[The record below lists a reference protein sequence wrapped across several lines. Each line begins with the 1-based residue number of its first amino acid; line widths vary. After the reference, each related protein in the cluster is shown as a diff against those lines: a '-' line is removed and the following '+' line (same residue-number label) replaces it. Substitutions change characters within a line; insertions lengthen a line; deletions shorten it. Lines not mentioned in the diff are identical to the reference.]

1 MIPLLAQPRR
11 AGSSRLMRW
20 GLAVSLLLHLAVAGA
35 GLTWPRLW
43 RPTAPEVPHNLAAVE
58 VIMGGGA
65 EADQPVQTSAPQ
77 PPAPQP
83 PVPPRAPH
91 PQPSAPSAPPVPP
104 ATEPDA
110 AGLPAQPPRAVP
122 PPRAETPPVPQM
134 PVPQMPA
141 PRVQTPTEPPP
152 KIWQQNVPL
161 SGGLAGA
168 SGLEGRVRPAQ
179 GAEGNRPPV
188 YPRLSADL
196 GEQGTV
202 VVRMHIGPDG
212 RVRST
217 EILTSSGYARLDSA
231 AREAVAR
238 WRFTPAVRD
247 GQAVESI
254 FDLSLTFSLN

>member
-1 MIPLLAQPRR
+1 MTPLLALPRR
-11 AGSSRLMRW
+11 EGPSRLMRW
-20 GLAVSLLLHLAVAGA
+20 GLAVSLLLHLAVVGT

-43 RPTAPEVPHNLAAVE
+43 RPVVADVPRNQAAVE

-65 EADQPVQTSAPQ
+65 DADQPSQPTAPQSPPPQPVAPQ
-77 PPAPQP
+77 P
-83 PVPPRAPH
+83 RAP
-91 PQPSAPSAPPVPP
+91 APSAPPP
-104 ATEPDA
+104 ATPDEPDT
-110 AGLPAQPPRAVP
+110 AGLPTPAPREAPPS
-122 PPRAETPPVPQM
+122 RAETPPAP
-134 PVPQMPA
+134 P

-152 KIWQQNVPL
+152 PTESPPKVWQQNVPL
-161 SGGLAGA
+161 SGGLVGA

-179 GAEGNRPPV
+179 GATGNRPPV
-188 YPRLSADL
+188 YPHVSAEL

-217 EILTSSGYARLDSA
+217 EIMTSSGYERLDSA

-254 FDLSLTFSLN
+254 FDLSLTFSLD